1 LNFAFSPRL
10 CLHSRFGYRRVCPR
24 RDCFT
29 SLSMPDEGHMI
40 QLENVE
46 KNYGARAIFRGINLV
61 VDNGEFV
68 AIMGSSGSGK
78 STLLNLI
85 GGMDVPDQ
93 GRIIV
98 DRYIVSSYT
107 EEELTA
113 YRRQKI
119 GFIFQF
125 FNLLPNLTVSE
136 NIEMP
141 LLLNDEEH
149 QEGRVEEYMRM
160 VGLEGRE
167 NDYPSTLSGGEQQR
181 VAIARAL
188 VHKPGI
194 ILADEPTGN
203 LDSKTGR
210 SIVQL
215 IQEAAARD
223 RKTVIMVTHNQAVAE
238 SAGRIIRIHDGV
250 LLP

>member
-1 LNFAFSPRL
+1 
-10 CLHSRFGYRRVCPR
+10 
-24 RDCFT
+24 
-29 SLSMPDEGHMI
+29 MI

-46 KNYGARAIFRGINLV
+46 KYYGARAVFRGINLV
-61 VDNGEFV
+61 VESGEFV

-85 GGMDVPDQ
+85 GGMDVPDE

-98 DRYIVSSYT
+98 DKDIVSSYT

-136 NIEMP
+136 NIEMT
-141 LLLNDEEH
+141 LLLNNKEH
-149 QEGRVEEYMRM
+149 REARVEEYMRM

-167 NDYPSTLSGGEQQR
+167 NDYPFTLSGGEQQR

-188 VHKPGI
+188 VHEPGI

-215 IQEAAARD
+215 IQAAAARN
-223 RKTVIMVTHNQAVAE
+223 RKTVVLVTHNQAVAE
-238 SAGRIIRIHDGV
+238 SAARIIRIQDGA